1 MTHTHFLIRE
11 NPAGPRLRWMVLL
24 SLAAH
29 SLVLGLLMG
38 SPPDADRSV
47 FFSPTYT
54 VSLVGM
60 PAGEPGDGNAPGDAA
75 GGAQRRTTG
84 TDSTPGPLWHGPQEI
99 ASQVKTIGR
108 RTHTLTISKKTAPDG
123 KSTAA
128 HLPAAGAEAAGRGS
142 GGTPGGTAAGPA
154 DLRFSRYY
162 EAVWQQIKAAWVLPQ
177 LDGRGKRAAAVA
189 LITISRDGRITAM
202 SFEKKSGNTALDRS
216 VERALKKADPLPPLP
231 PGLGGQYL
239 ELGIRFMPDAHTGHE
254 P

>member
-24 SLAAH
+24 SLAVHA
-29 SLVLGLLMG
+29 LVLALLMG
-38 SPPDADRSV
+38 SPPDSDRSV

-60 PAGEPGDGNAPGDAA
+60 PAGEPGGGGASVGTAGRAA
-75 GGAQRRTTG
+75 GAR
-84 TDSTPGPLWHGPQEI
+84 SEPVPLWHGPQEI
-99 ASQVKTIGR
+99 ASQVKKLGQ
-108 RTHTLTISKKTAPDG
+108 RTHTLTISKKTTPAGQSP
-123 KSTAA
+123 AN
-128 HLPAAGAEAAGRGS
+128 HHPAAGTGTGS
-142 GGTPGGTAAGPA
+142 GAGGTRGGTAAGPA

-162 EAVWQQIKAAWVLPQ
+162 ETVWQKIKAAWVLPQ
-177 LDGRGKRAAAVA
+177 LDGRGNRAAAVA

-202 SFEKKSGNTALDRS
+202 SFEKKSGSAAFDRS

-231 PGLGGQYL
+231 SGLGGQYL
-239 ELGIRFMPDAHTGHE
+239 ELGIRFMPDAETGHE